1 MELNRLSSVT
11 GLSFAQ
17 QPQPATAAPSEV
29 GKSFASY
36 LADALNE
43 VNQAQLDSEKMTKLF
58 AAGQVEDIHQVMIAS
73 QKSTILLQT
82 ALQVRN
88 KVIESYQEIM
98 RMSI

>member
-1 MELNRLSSVT
+1 MMELNRLSQVS
-11 GLSFAQ
+11 GLSFVQ
-17 QPQPATAAPSEV
+17 QPQPATTPSEV
-29 GKSFASY
+29 GKSFASF
-36 LADALNE
+36 LSDALGE
-43 VNQAQLDSEKMTKLF
+43 VNQAQIESEKLTKLF
-58 AAGQVEDIHQVMIAS
+58 AAGQIEDIHQVMIAS